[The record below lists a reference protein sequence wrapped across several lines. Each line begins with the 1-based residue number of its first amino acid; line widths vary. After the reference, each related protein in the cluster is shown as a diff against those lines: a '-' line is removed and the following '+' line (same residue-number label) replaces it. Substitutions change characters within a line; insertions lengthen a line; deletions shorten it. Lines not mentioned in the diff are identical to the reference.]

1 MGDYEPR
8 SLELTNS
15 QKAER
20 FFAGLNNYITSTV
33 EDQSRSNPMQST
45 NQFGNSQVLGSTAL
59 VHMNGMADQTIQSE
73 MQTEDNSGEKPTRS
87 GSKRGEQTPPTPRSN
102 EISAYSDLNKPI
114 RDDNCERRG
123 ISRFYSNNIYDL
135 NEPVDEE
142 KVTGDFESRLENN
155 PQHLQSYVDTY
166 DCQPREDLYTETEF
180 QSVLSSARIEEDKQH
195 SH

>member
-59 VHMNGMADQTIQSE
+59 VHMNGMADQTIQS
-73 MQTEDNSGEKPTRS
+73 
-87 GSKRGEQTPPTPRSN
+87 
-102 EISAYSDLNKPI
+102 
-114 RDDNCERRG
+114 G
-123 ISRFYSNNIYDL
+123 I
-135 NEPVDEE
+135 
-142 KVTGDFESRLENN
+142 
-155 PQHLQSYVDTY
+155 
-166 DCQPREDLYTETEF
+166 
-180 QSVLSSARIEEDKQH
+180 
-195 SH
+195 